1 MTVPVRLGGY
11 LLILLVVL
19 GAAFGLGRALRGD
32 GGAPTAPE
40 PRPATHQGM

>member
-1 MTVPVRLGGY
+1 MTAPVRLGGY

-32 GGAPTAPE
+32 AGPAVPE
-40 PRPATHQGM
+40 PRPASHQGM